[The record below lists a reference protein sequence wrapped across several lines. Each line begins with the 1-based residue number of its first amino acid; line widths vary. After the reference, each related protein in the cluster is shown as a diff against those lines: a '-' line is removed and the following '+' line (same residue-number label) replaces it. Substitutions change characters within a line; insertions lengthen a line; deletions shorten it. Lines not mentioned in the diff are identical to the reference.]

1 MTYDIQPVSL
11 GPLGTAKKIE
21 ILVRGF
27 NILDNQCV
35 INYQLYSQNN
45 DSLGGGRLLMSGATY
60 DGWGYD
66 NTYVKDFVF
75 NSLNIQSV

>member
-1 MTYDIQPVSL
+1 MTYKIQPVSL
-11 GPLGTAKKIE
+11 RPLGKARKIK
-21 ILVRGF
+21 IHVRGI

-35 INYQLYSQNN
+35 VNYQLYSQNN

-75 NSLNIQSV
+75 NSLNIQSA